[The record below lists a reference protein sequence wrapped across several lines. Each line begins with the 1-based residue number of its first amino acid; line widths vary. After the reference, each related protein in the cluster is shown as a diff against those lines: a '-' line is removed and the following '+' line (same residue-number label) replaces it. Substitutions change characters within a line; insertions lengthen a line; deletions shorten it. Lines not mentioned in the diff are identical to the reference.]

1 MRTDVLCMCVLVYVC
16 GSVRMCM
23 HPCIWAHEFLITGRI
38 EKWLK
43 KPGAPVQ
50 EGETLC
56 IVSVFDSRY
65 VLFSRGQ
72 SIVTLCIILLRTM
85 PHARARARAHT
96 HTHTI

>member
-1 MRTDVLCMCVLVYVC
+1 MRTNVLCMCVLVYVR

-23 HPCIWAHEFLITGRI
+23 HPCIWAHEFPITGRI

-56 IVSVFDSRY
+56 IVSVFDRRY
-65 VLFSRGQ
+65 VLFSRGK
-72 SIVTLCIILLRTM
+72 SIVTPIVTLCIILLLTM
-85 PHARARARAHT
+85 PRARART